1 MSKMSD
7 LEKEV
12 IQQIQ
17 KNITLKNKIS
27 LNDLAQECH
36 VSKSTIVKLAKKL
49 GYSGY
54 VEMVHKMYNEQEWTD
69 PFRTDLIDGDL
80 EWTVRKLAQKL
91 REFAGCKNIIAKSP
105 YGDYVCSYYSRK
117 LQMFDIFAA
126 DTYDYGMVLNSRQ
139 KKGFALFLSQ
149 NTSFENYS
157 ELMRL
162 AQKSG
167 YYLIVFATDPSDPLI
182 RYADYHVIF
191 KNNPYK
197 TADFFHAQLIVMLE
211 MVLSEYSRIL
221 KEEEG
226 ARP

>member
-12 IQQIQ
+12 MLQIQ

-36 VSKSTIVKLAKKL
+36 VSKSTVVKMAKKL

-54 VEMVHKMYNEQEWTD
+54 VEMIHKMYSEQEWSD
-69 PFRTDLIDGDL
+69 PFQSDLIEGDL
-80 EWTVRKLAQKL
+80 GWTVRKLAQKL
-91 REFAGCKNIIAKSP
+91 REFAGCKNIIAKSL
-105 YGDYVCSYYSRK
+105 YEDYVCGYYSRK

-126 DTYDYGMVLNSRQ
+126 DTYDYEMILNSRQ
-139 KKGFALFLSQ
+139 KKGFALFFSQ
-149 NTSFENYS
+149 SSSFGNYS

-162 AQKSG
+162 AQKAG
-167 YYLIVFATDPSDPLI
+167 YYIIVFATDLTDPLI
-182 RYADYHVIF
+182 RYSDYHVIF
-191 KNNPYK
+191 KKNHYK
-197 TADFFHAQLIVMLE
+197 TADFINAQRIGLLE

-221 KEEEG
+221 KEEEESQT
-226 ARP
+226 